1 MKKYLV
7 VHARQLD
14 RCQMKNKENNKAN
27 SRTAT
32 MEGQIVFVHSFYL
45 LCVAIQRKMKKM
57 AW

>member
-14 RCQMKNKENNKAN
+14 RCKMKNKKNNKAN
-27 SRTAT
+27 SSTAT

-45 LCVAIQRKMKKM
+45 LCVAIQRKMEKM